1 MTSLQPSDKQDGRST
16 RRWKFILLV
25 IALSILV
32 YIEIV
37 CFAENDEDS
46 FNNVLLPIDYSS
58 VVKDQREIPRR
69 NSTRLLSDEALD
81 QMSRGFKE
89 PNYIDNGCVKRIQI
103 MCKPSELRL
112 DQPSGK
118 HFCPA
123 ENCSIIYI
131 VSMSYITLKKMDAVL
146 LYHKANWN
154 WSQLQRSLRPP
165 RQIWIYFGKE
175 PPYKSSNWK
184 PPDPTLLT
192 FNWTMTYQRDSD
204 IVFPYG
210 KYLDSDPEIADNDN
224 RNWAANKTR
233 LIVWMSS
240 NCKLTYWDRQSFVKK
255 LKKLIAVDMYGAC
268 GTLTCP
274 RGKGCDVLLSSY
286 KFYLALENSQ
296 CKDYISEKFWL
307 NAFSH
312 QSIPIVYGTSIENYK
327 SVAPPHSFIHLDE
340 FSSMAALVKYI
351 KYLDKNIRLTMS
363 TLNGRNTDQSKLF
376 DLEKNWHI

>member
-1 MTSLQPSDKQDGRST
+1 M
-16 RRWKFILLV
+16 
-25 IALSILV
+25 
-32 YIEIV
+32 
-37 CFAENDEDS
+37 
-46 FNNVLLPIDYSS
+46 
-58 VVKDQREIPRR
+58 
-69 NSTRLLSDEALD
+69 
-81 QMSRGFKE
+81 
-89 PNYIDNGCVKRIQI
+89 
-103 MCKPSELRL
+103 
-112 DQPSGK
+112 
-118 HFCPA
+118 
-123 ENCSIIYI
+123 
-131 VSMSYITLKKMDAVL
+131 
-146 LYHKANWN
+146 
-154 WSQLQRSLRPP
+154 
-165 RQIWIYFGKE
+165 WIYFGKE

-296 CKDYISEKFWL
+296 CKDYISEKFWS

-312 QSIPIVYGTSIENYK
+312 QSVPIVYGTSIENYK

-340 FSSMAALVKYI
+340 FSNMAALVKYI
-351 KYLDKNIRLTMS
+351 KYLDKNDTAYNEYFEWKRHGSIKTFRLREELGTYDWLMCDI
-363 TLNGRNTDQSKLF
+363 LYKLREF
-376 DLEKNWHI
+376 DRENPVESEWKPNMVDMKRWWKPSCAKQVFPFSHSSL